1 MGRQHL
7 MKICGSSSR
16 GPKSPRDR
24 ISRRATM
31 IALVGK
37 RMLHQIDGEI
47 RKLKLIKTRTRMQM
61 GKKENRMKPYRLIT

>member
-1 MGRQHL
+1 
-7 MKICGSSSR
+7 
-16 GPKSPRDR
+16 
-24 ISRRATM
+24 M